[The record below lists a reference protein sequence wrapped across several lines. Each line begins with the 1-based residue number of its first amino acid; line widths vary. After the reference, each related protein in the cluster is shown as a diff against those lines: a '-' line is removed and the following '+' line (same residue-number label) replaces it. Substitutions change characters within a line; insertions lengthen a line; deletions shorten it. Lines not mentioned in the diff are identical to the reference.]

1 MILVKNL
8 DAQTTEEELR
18 QLFSPHGELGRVL
31 LPPRGV
37 TAIVEFIEPTEAKA
51 AFRKLA
57 YSKFRHM
64 PLYLEWAPV
73 NVFRTAPN
81 AKPCMSSS
89 SNNVFLYGY
98 IITFYFTLQL
108 QRKNYPLQIVKQ
120 RKLISQLITKLTKS
134 LNQIQLFLLRT
145 SILIL
150 PTNLCASISN
160 IVDQFSLLL
169 LLERK
174 IQRIR
179 VSIYRWDLGLSSF
192 GQRKLLLLL

>member
-1 MILVKNL
+1 VILVKNL
-8 DAQTTEEELR
+8 DAQTAEEELR

-89 SNNVFLYGY
+89 SN
-98 IITFYFTLQL
+98 
-108 QRKNYPLQIVKQ
+108 K
-120 RKLISQLITKLTKS
+120 LITKLTKS

-145 SILIL
+145 SISIQ
-150 PTNLCASISN
+150 PTNRCASISN
-160 IVDQFSLLL
+160 IVDPFSLLL

-179 VSIYRWDLGLSSF
+179 VSIFRWDLVLSSF